1 MKIAYQPPKRKQPFF
16 SVIKGFFRLFTPK
29 IRVVSTDGKIPE
41 QCLYVANHVN
51 KMGPFQYELYFPV
64 YTVKWGAHQMLE
76 NYKTRRSYLKNTL
89 YIQKNKVP
97 PFWAGC
103 LATFEAFFS
112 QFFYRGMK
120 FLPTYPDARLAKT
133 IKQSVTVLDDSALLI
148 FPENSNDG
156 YHEKMTNFFPGFV
169 MVMDQYRKAN
179 GKDIPVRP
187 VYYHK
192 KKRLIVIGEA
202 CTLGEFPGMKRGQIA
217 EAFKERV
224 NGLYER
230 IERGEFDQK
239 RR

>member
-16 SVIKGFFRLFTPK
+16 SVIKGFFRLFTPTV
-29 IRVVSTDGKIPE
+29 RVVSTDGKLPE

-64 YTVKWGAHQMLE
+64 YTVKWGAHEMLE
-76 NYKTRRSYLKNTL
+76 SYKTRRNYLKNTL

-133 IKQSVTVLDDSALLI
+133 IRQSVTVLDDSALLI
-148 FPENSNDG
+148 FPENSSDG

-169 MVMDQYRKAN
+169 MVMDAYRKAN

-192 KKRLIVIGEA
+192 KKHLIVVGEA
-202 CTLGEFPGMKRGQIA
+202 CTLSEFPGMKRGQIA

-239 RR
+239 R